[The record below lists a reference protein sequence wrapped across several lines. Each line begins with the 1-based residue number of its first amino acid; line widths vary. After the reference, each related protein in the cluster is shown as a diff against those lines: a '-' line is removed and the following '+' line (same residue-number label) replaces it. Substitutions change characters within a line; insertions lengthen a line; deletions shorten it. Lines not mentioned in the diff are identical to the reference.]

1 MENVLRCIGMQPISA
16 TDLIENLQMTDA
28 RFRHQAEDLGL
39 SRIYRGYGS
48 MTDEEWVR
56 KVFDLGNK
64 LDSYEGVYVGLASF
78 APRVSCLS
86 VIRASMYLTSAW
98 CTT

>member
-1 MENVLRCIGMQPISA
+1 MQPISA

-28 RFRHQAEDLGL
+28 RFRRQAEDL
-39 SRIYRGYGS
+39 RIYRGYGS
-48 MTDEEWVR
+48 MTDEEWVCM
-56 KVFDLGNK
+56 VFDLGNK

-78 APRVSCLS
+78 APRVSCSS
-86 VIRASMYLTSAW
+86 VVRASMYLTSAW